1 MASPKHMLRNYNL
14 KALDQI
20 ILQHHVK
27 KDGSGFPRSL
37 AANRIM
43 HLSTLFI
50 MVEDLVNFIS
60 RGAHLETSIKDYLV
74 WSEYDYDQGNFKKS
88 STSLS

>member
-1 MASPKHMLRNYNL
+1 ML

-20 ILQHHVK
+20 ILQHHEK
-27 KDGSGFPRSL
+27 KDANGFPCSL

-43 HLSTLFI
+43 HLNTLFI

-60 RGAHLETSIKDYLV
+60 RGEHLETRIKDYLV
-74 WSEYDYDQGNFKKS
+74 WGEYYYDQGNFKKS